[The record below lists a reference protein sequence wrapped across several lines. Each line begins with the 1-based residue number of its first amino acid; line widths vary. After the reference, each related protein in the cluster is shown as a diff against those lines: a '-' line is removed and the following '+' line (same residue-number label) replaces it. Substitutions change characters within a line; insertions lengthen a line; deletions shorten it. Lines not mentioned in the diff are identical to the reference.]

1 MVLECAEFWFMPSI
15 NIFQIKRVFKS
26 GINRELGI
34 SERFAAGSLAGAI
47 SQTVIYP
54 MEVSILLLL

>member
-1 MVLECAEFWFMPSI
+1 M
-15 NIFQIKRVFKS
+15 FKS

-47 SQTVIYP
+47 SQTAIYP
-54 MEVSILLLL
+54 MEVSITCDQFSRDLIKSSETGLLIHL